1 MLIKAQFNQR
11 NILLDT
17 KFSSND
23 MRLDADFADFQKVT
37 VRENIDPY
45 TGDYEVTPKV
55 SAQTM
60 PTAQKYMTDD
70 VQIKAIPFFETSNQ
84 SNGQTVYIGS
94 EVEF

>member
-17 KFSSND
+17 QFSSHCMPLN
-23 MRLDADFADFQKVT
+23 AKFADFQKVT
-37 VRENIDPY
+37 VRENVDPY
-45 TGDYEVTPKV
+45 TGDYTITPKV
-55 SAQTM
+55 NAQTM
-60 PTAQKYMTDD
+60 PTSQKYMTDD